1 MIRREWLIYHAM
13 WSRFTRGNLSSAF
26 NMAASWLM
34 KASFR
39 NSRKWMRTDECS
51 SLSSHA
57 VPMVHGSVHFS
68 WIEKER
74 EREINEFKPKN
85 IIKNE
90 TLPSPALRWCSQLPK
105 IIAVKIAADNWSQ
118 MWNLWNVL
126 KCITGSNEH
135 NSCITVTDKS
145 EICLS
150 GGTTA
155 RRCWWRIYKVSAAVS
170 LSVCWPMHWFER
182 QQKLM
187 EIKKGNK
194 RKKPN
199 NK

>member
-1 MIRREWLIYHAM
+1 MNVRLFRVTPSQ
-13 WSRFTRGNLSSAF
+13 WSMAQCTSAE
-26 NMAASWLM
+26 S
-34 KASFR
+34 K
-39 NSRKWMRTDECS
+39 K
-51 SLSSHA
+51 
-57 VPMVHGSVHFS
+57 
-68 WIEKER
+68 R

-85 IIKNE
+85 KIKNE

-105 IIAVKIAADNWSQ
+105 IIAVKIAADNRSQ

-155 RRCWWRIYKVSAAVS
+155 QRCWWRIYKVSAAVS

-187 EIKKGNK
+187 EIKKKETRERN
-194 RKKPN
+194 RIINNNNNN
-199 NK
+199 NKKGNEVIQSLRKERRSSLCKCRAQGGTQMNRGCYAG